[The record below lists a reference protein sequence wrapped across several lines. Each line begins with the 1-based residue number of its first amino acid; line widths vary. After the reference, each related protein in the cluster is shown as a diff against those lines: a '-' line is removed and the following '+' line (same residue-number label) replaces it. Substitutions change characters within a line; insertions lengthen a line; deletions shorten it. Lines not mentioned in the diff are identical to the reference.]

1 MLLDAIVRLLSLFS
15 RLFAILEGEQI
26 ASATYTGTLYMY
38 IVEFALKQTG
48 MPLMVQKKEKDEAE
62 SLYKQATEAITSGS
76 PIVLEAA
83 CDKVTDKKL
92 TIAVSQLVAV
102 QMYEKTGSAGAG
114 GRAPGFFALAEEE

>member
-1 MLLDAIVRLLSLFS
+1 MPVFGIVCNTRG
-15 RLFAILEGEQI
+15 RTNRADI
-26 ASATYTGTLYMY
+26 LYMY

-62 SLYKQATEAITSGS
+62 SLYKQASEAITSGE
-76 PIVLEAA
+76 PIVLEAT

-102 QMYEKTGSAGAG
+102 QMYEKTGGAGGG